1 VTVHLVRHAKAGS
14 RKDWHGD
21 DLLRPLSK
29 NGRAQAR
36 AIADALAP
44 RDVTALVSS
53 PFVRCRQTLEPLGEQ
68 VGLPVVDD
76 ERLGEGNPFEKVLV
90 LLEEVPDGAVLCTHG
105 DIVPDAIAALQ
116 RRGCDVRGT
125 PDWRKGT
132 VWLLER
138 DGAGAFTSASVWPP
152 PS

>member
-1 VTVHLVRHAKAGS
+1 VTVYLVRHAKAGS

-36 AIADALAP
+36 AIADALAL
-44 RDVTALVSS
+44 RAVTSLVSS
-53 PFVRCRQTLEPLGEQ
+53 PYVRCRQTLEPLGER
-68 VGLPVVDD
+68 VGLTVVDD
-76 ERLGEGNPFEKVLV
+76 DRLAEGNPFEKVLV
-90 LLEEVPDGAVLCTHG
+90 LLDEVPDGAVLCTHG

-125 PDWRKGT
+125 PDWRKGS

-138 DGAGAFTSASVWPP
+138 DGSGAFATAAVWPP